1 MASVYRTAQGK
12 MLDMSALRA
21 KNEKTRAVGNV
32 KNLNARGDTID
43 SYGRV
48 VVPVTEK
55 VNNSYGKTVGN
66 RSSHATQRQTPKI
79 LPDNLE
85 PIVELPTGELPTD
98 ELTTEELE
106 LHNSMDDDIEIE
118 KIKEQEVKSKKK

>member
-43 SYGRV
+43 SFGRV

-79 LPDNLE
+79 LPDKLE
-85 PIVELPTGELPTD
+85 PIVELPTG

-118 KIKEQEVKSKKK
+118 KIKEQEIKEIKSKKK